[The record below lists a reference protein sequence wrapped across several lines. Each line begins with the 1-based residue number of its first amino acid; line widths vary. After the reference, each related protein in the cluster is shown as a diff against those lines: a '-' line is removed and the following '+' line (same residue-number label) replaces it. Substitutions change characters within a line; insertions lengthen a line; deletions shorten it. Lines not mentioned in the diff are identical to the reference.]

1 MRGMIIPGATWRPA
15 QRSREE
21 ITAAAVA
28 IADQDGLEAVSMRRV
43 AAEIGTGAE
52 SLYRYLDNR
61 EDLLDQYSDIL
72 ARILTGLLTT
82 GPALA

>member
-1 MRGMIIPGATWRPA
+1 
-15 QRSREE
+15 
-21 ITAAAVA
+21 
-28 IADQDGLEAVSMRRV
+28 MRRV
-43 AAEIGTGAE
+43 TAEIGTGAA